1 MEVQELCIISES
13 DILSMNSDC
22 ILVGY
27 SCLPVLQ
34 LLIFFLWLSSKAEVR
49 CALGHNTPFPTS
61 ETKYWQTLLPL
72 WYSFPYMHASCE
84 FVRKSVEL
92 PHKSNNNGAKST
104 LVERGP

>member
-13 DILSMNSDC
+13 DILSMNSDSPFYNF
-22 ILVGY
+22 LYFSFGF
-27 SCLPVLQ
+27 LQKQRLDVLWVIIP
-34 LLIFFLWLSSKAEVR
+34 LFLFLKLNIGER
-49 CALGHNTPFPTS
+49 YCPYGI
-61 ETKYWQTLLPL
+61 LPL

-92 PHKSNNNGAKST
+92 PHKRNNNGAKST